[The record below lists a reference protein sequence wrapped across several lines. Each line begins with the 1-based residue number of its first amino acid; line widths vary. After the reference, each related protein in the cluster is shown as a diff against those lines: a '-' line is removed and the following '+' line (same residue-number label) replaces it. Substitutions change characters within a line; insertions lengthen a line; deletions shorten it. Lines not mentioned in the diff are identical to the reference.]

1 MALVL
6 NEDWTAHVVGQ
17 MHKYRIMNIELA
29 ARCVYRVDENGDA
42 SRYPA
47 PSYSPQYLSTVLNGN
62 KVFESEEAAQKTQE
76 RILSALDE
84 LIAERMSEVEKSDA
98 GNDAGP
104 EGD

>member
-1 MALVL
+1 MTLSV
-6 NEDWTAHVVGQ
+6 ERDGDGRRWRPGG
-17 MHKYRIMNIELA
+17 R
-29 ARCVYRVDENGDA
+29 RSNGRKG
-42 SRYPA
+42 SEE
-47 PSYSPQYLSTVLNGN
+47 
-62 KVFESEEAAQKTQE
+62 VFESEEAAQKTQE

>member
-17 MHKYRIMNIELA
+17 MHKYRITNIELA
-29 ARCVYRVDENGDA
+29 ARCVYKVDENGEKK
-42 SRYPA
+42 
-47 PSYSPQYLSTVLNGN
+47 SYSPQYLSTVLNGN